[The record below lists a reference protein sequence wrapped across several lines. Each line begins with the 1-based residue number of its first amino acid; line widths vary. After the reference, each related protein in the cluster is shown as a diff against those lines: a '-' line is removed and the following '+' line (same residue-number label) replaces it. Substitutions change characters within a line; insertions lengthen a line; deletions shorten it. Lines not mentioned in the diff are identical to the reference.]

1 MKKDRKENR
10 KFRWLIAG
18 AAAFFWLQTPA
29 ADALMQAEVALA
41 SSGAQTGA
49 ETEEAKTQP
58 DGVSE
63 NSAGSFV
70 DFLNEEQKKVLEELL
85 TKLEN
90 GEISTQEE
98 IEKAIDQAEEQ
109 LDITLTQ
116 EQRDQVEQLLRQANE
131 LGLDQEDILNGA
143 QKLYEQYGSA
153 LMESADAAIRENIV
167 EPVKDAVVEETKNT
181 FRDFFRDMGN
191 TVRDFVMSL
200 IG

>member
-1 MKKDRKENR
+1 MNPEKRAVPRRKVNKRTFRKKPSGKDVARGFWTSFKILF
-10 KFRWLIAG
+10 KTVFMLIIVVGCIAG
-18 AAAFFWLQTPA
+18 GL
-29 ADALMQAEVALA
+29 LMGVVA
-41 SSGAQTGA
+41 GCIIT
-49 ETEEAKTQP
+49 TEP
-58 DGVSE
+58 
-63 NSAGSFV
+63 
-70 DFLNEEQKKVLEELL
+70 L
-85 TKLEN
+85 T
-90 GEISTQEE
+90 
-98 IEKAIDQAEEQ
+98 EEQ